1 MEGELE
7 NYKRREYVQR
17 MNDDLK
23 KMAINNN
30 KKLKNY
36 LDLIE

>member
-7 NYKRREYVQR
+7 NYKIREYVQR

-23 KMAINNN
+23 KIAINTN
-30 KKLKNY
+30 KKWKKY